1 MNITTNGEAVSI
13 DPLTVQQYLVSLG
26 IDPRRVA
33 VELNQDILPKA
44 QYEDTQLQDGDSLEI
59 VHFVGGGAG
68 APRP

>member
-33 VELNQDILPKA
+33 VELNLDILPKA
-44 QYEDTQLQDGDSLEI
+44 QYETTRLKEGDALEI
-59 VHFVGGGAG
+59 VHFVGGGAVRG
-68 APRP
+68 

>member
-33 VELNQDILPKA
+33 VELNLEILPKA
-44 QYEDTQLQDGDSLEI
+44 QYESTRLKEGDSLEI
-59 VHFVGGGAG
+59 VHFVGGGA
-68 APRP
+68 PRC